1 MYDIFIYMKDKFI
14 TIKIRKD
21 YRDMLKKYCITHG
34 YKMYALMEELIK
46 ERCTK
51 KLLYINQK

>member
-1 MYDIFIYMKDKFI
+1 MEDKFI

-21 YRDMLKKYCITHG
+21 YRDMLKKYCSVHG

-51 KLLYINQK
+51 NLLYTNQK